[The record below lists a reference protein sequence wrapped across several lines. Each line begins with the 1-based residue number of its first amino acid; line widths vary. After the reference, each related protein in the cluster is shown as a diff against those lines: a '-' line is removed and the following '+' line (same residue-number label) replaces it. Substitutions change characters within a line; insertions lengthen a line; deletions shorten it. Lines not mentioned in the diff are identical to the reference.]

1 MSLFIQNN
9 NGPVYTDCTVT
20 INYKGVKVNGERLEV
35 NGEEAEDVKEVDT
48 SFFCTD
54 RYDAALCEKNLR
66 EAIDQAKSKADACRR
81 IMLLETCGY
90 IILSNVKD
98 ERKAEL
104 INPFAAGKYMFS
116 GEDFRKAR
124 AQ

>member
-9 NGPVYTDCTVT
+9 NGPIYTDCTVT
-20 INYKGVKVNGERLEV
+20 INQINGQASVVRRQQP
-35 NGEEAEDVKEVDT
+35 EDVKEVDT

-81 IMLLETCGY
+81 IMSLETCGY

-104 INPFAAGKYMFS
+104 INPFADGKYMFS